1 MSMEVEA
8 VFLISDKGRKVFAE
22 FKVLSLSVPD
32 LPVFDSFVRAVCQLS
47 REELANLNT
56 TQ

>member
-1 MSMEVEA
+1 
-8 VFLISDKGRKVFAE
+8 VFAE
-22 FKVLSLSVPD
+22 FKVLGLSVPD